1 MKESALIIF
10 VKNPEPGKVKTR
22 LAKTI
27 GDLKALLIYKELL
40 RHTVHITQN
49 LSCNKYVFY
58 EDSVNRN
65 DLWLNVSY
73 HKCLQN
79 GKDLGERMLNAFSE
93 VIQQGYKKV
102 VIIGSDCYELNTE
115 ILLEAF
121 RKLDS
126 RKIVLGPAIDGG
138 YYLLGL
144 RSLISQIFIAIP
156 WSTEK
161 VLTRTLFILNQ
172 CQMDYDL
179 LPELRD
185 IDKDTD
191 LTEDLKI
198 EAGIYHISEGN
209 EVA

>member
-1 MKESALIIF
+1 
-10 VKNPEPGKVKTR
+10 
-22 LAKTI
+22 
-27 GDLKALLIYKELL
+27 
-40 RHTVHITQN
+40 
-49 LSCNKYVFY
+49 
-58 EDSVNRN
+58 
-65 DLWLNVSY
+65 
-73 HKCLQN
+73 
-79 GKDLGERMLNAFSE
+79 MLNAFSE

-144 RSLISQIFIAIP
+144 RSLIPQIFIAIP